1 MGTDAAYSIG
11 SGPHTHWLALPATER
26 MCTMLYLEAFS
37 KVLPVLLLFGL
48 GAAFRRNGFLQPI
61 AVDGL
66 KKLIVNVSLPA
77 VLFLAFAAVDLQPE
91 HLLVAGMVFL
101 ACTTVLF
108 AGRRLHGI
116 AGTRSPYL
124 PPLLTGF
131 EAGMMGYA
139 IFTAVYGA
147 ENVFKFA
154 VVDLGQV
161 IFVFFILV
169 PYVQRQGM
177 GAVSFGQTVR
187 GFLVTPVI
195 LSIFAGILFNR
206 LGLMPL
212 VTSFPLTAAVIT
224 TLELLAAVTTPLI
237 GIVIGYEV
245 NLGRTGLA
253 APTRT
258 LAVRLAIWVTL
269 GLLFTTLVIS
279 RLFPGDTVAQ
289 AALMTL
295 FVLPPPFVIPLFM
308 AQAGAED
315 QRYVVNTLSLATLAT
330 LAAFTAVSVIFPA

>member
-1 MGTDAAYSIG
+1 
-11 SGPHTHWLALPATER
+11 
-26 MCTMLYLEAFS
+26 MLYLEAFA

-48 GAAFRRNGFLQPI
+48 GAAFRRSGFLQPA

-66 KKLIVNVSLPA
+66 KRLIVNVTLPA

-91 HLLVAGMVFL
+91 HLLVAGSVFL
-101 ACTTVLF
+101 ACTVVLF
-108 AGRRLHGI
+108 AGRLLGGI

-154 VVDLGQV
+154 VADLGQV

-169 PYVQRQGM
+169 PYVQRQGA
-177 GAVSFGQTVR
+177 GAVTLRQTVR
-187 GFLVTPVI
+187 GFLTTPVI
-195 LSIFAGILFNR
+195 LGIFAGIVFNR
-206 LGLMPL
+206 LGLTAL
-212 VTSFPLTAAVIT
+212 IDDFPLTAAVII

-237 GIVIGYEV
+237 AIVIGYEV
-245 NLGRTGLA
+245 NLSRTGLA
-253 APTRT
+253 APLRT
-258 LAVRLAIWVTL
+258 LTLRLAIWVTL
-269 GLLFTTLVIS
+269 GLLLVTLVIS

-289 AALMTL
+289 AAVLTM

-308 AQAGAED
+308 ARAGAEE

-330 LAAFTAVSVIFPA
+330 LVAFTLVSVIYPA

>member
-1 MGTDAAYSIG
+1 
-11 SGPHTHWLALPATER
+11 
-26 MCTMLYLEAFS
+26 MLYLEAFA

-48 GAAFRRNGFLQPI
+48 GACFRRSGFLSPA
-61 AVDGL
+61 AVGGF
-66 KKLIVNVSLPA
+66 KQLIVNVTLPA
-77 VLFLAFAAVDLQPE
+77 VLFLAFAAVNLEPA
-91 HLLVAGMVFL
+91 HLLVAGAVFL
-101 ACTTVLF
+101 ACTVALF
-108 AGRRLHGI
+108 AGRLLGGV

-139 IFTAVYGA
+139 IFTAAYGA
-147 ENVFKFA
+147 DQVFKFA

-161 IFVFFILV
+161 VFVFFILV

-187 GFLVTPVI
+187 GFLTTPVI
-195 LSIFAGILFNR
+195 LSIFAGILANR

-212 VTSFPLTAAVIT
+212 VSVFPLTAAVIT

-237 GIVIGYEV
+237 GLVIGYEV
-245 NLGRTGLA
+245 KLSRSGLA
-253 APTRT
+253 APVRT
-258 LAVRLAIWVTL
+258 LALRLTLWVTV

-279 RLFPGDTVAQ
+279 RLFPGDVVAQ
-289 AALMTL
+289 AAVMTM

-308 AQAGAED
+308 AHASAKDE
-315 QRYVVNTLSLATLAT
+315 RYVVNTLSLATLAT
-330 LAAFTAVSVIFPA
+330 LVAFTLVSVIYPV

>member
-1 MGTDAAYSIG
+1 
-11 SGPHTHWLALPATER
+11 
-26 MCTMLYLEAFS
+26 MLYLEAFA

-48 GAAFRRNGFLQPI
+48 GAYFRRSSFLPPI

-91 HLLVAGMVFL
+91 HLLVARLVFV
-101 ACTTVLF
+101 ACTAVLF
-108 AGRRLHGI
+108 AGRLLHGF

-169 PYVQRQGM
+169 PYVQRQGI

-195 LSIFAGILFNR
+195 LSIFAGIYVQPARSHAVDGR
-206 LGLMPL
+206 LSADRRGGDYAGAACRRDDAADRHCHRLRGESGPHGVGSAGAHACRCGL
-212 VTSFPLTAAVIT
+212 V
-224 TLELLAAVTTPLI
+224 
-237 GIVIGYEV
+237 
-245 NLGRTGLA
+245 
-253 APTRT
+253 
-258 LAVRLAIWVTL
+258 IWVTL
-269 GLLFTTLVIS
+269 GLLFVTLVIS

-289 AALMTL
+289 AAVMTM

-308 AQAGAED
+308 AHASAEE

-330 LAAFTAVSVIFPA
+330 LAGFTLVSVFYPM

>member
-1 MGTDAAYSIG
+1 
-11 SGPHTHWLALPATER
+11 
-26 MCTMLYLEAFS
+26 MLYLEAFA

-48 GAAFRRNGFLQPI
+48 GAAFRRSGFLQPA

-66 KKLIVNVSLPA
+66 KRLIVNVTLPA

-91 HLLVAGMVFL
+91 HLLVAGSVFL
-101 ACTTVLF
+101 ACTIVLF
-108 AGRRLHGI
+108 AGRLLGGV

-147 ENVFKFA
+147 DNVFKFA

-161 IFVFFILV
+161 MFVFFILE
-169 PYVQRQGM
+169 PYVQRQGA
-177 GAVSFGQTVR
+177 GAVTLRQTVR
-187 GFLVTPVI
+187 GFLTTPVI
-195 LSIFAGILFNR
+195 LSIFAGIVFNR
-206 LGLMPL
+206 LGLTAL
-212 VTSFPLTAAVIT
+212 IDGFPLTAAVVT

-237 GIVIGYEV
+237 AIVIGYEV

-253 APTRT
+253 AMY
-258 LAVRLAIWVTL
+258 VRAFRGRLV
-269 GLLFTTLVIS
+269 LVIS

-289 AALMTL
+289 AAVMTM

-308 AQAGAED
+308 ARASAEE

-330 LAAFTAVSVIFPA
+330 LVAFTLVSVIYPA